1 MNTEETATI
10 EKKTESS
17 PVLSGDGTLCVRGLR
32 KSYGGRPAVRGIDL
46 YVKRGETVGLL
57 GPNGA
62 GKTTCFY
69 MITGL
74 IKSDAGEVEMNGVN
88 LSEYPIY
95 ERARIGLGYLPQ
107 ESSIFKGLTVAENL
121 QAALEAYGFPR
132 DKMRKKIKDLSEE
145 FSIGHLSSAIAATLS
160 GGERRRLE
168 IARSLAIDPDFL
180 LLDEPFAGVDPIAAE
195 EIRKTIAYLTKERN
209 TGVLITDHNVRETL
223 EIIQRGYIIYDGVV
237 LMHGDTEE
245 IIANPE
251 VRKLYLGSNFE
262 K

>member
-1 MNTEETATI
+1 VTNMEITAERRI
-10 EKKTESS
+10 S
-17 PVLSGDGTLCVRGLR
+17 PSEQTDGVLTVRGLR
-32 KSYGGRPAVRGIDL
+32 KSYGGRPAVRGVDL

-107 ESSIFKGLTVAENL
+107 ENSVFKGLTVEENL
-121 QAALEAYGFPR
+121 QAALEAFRFPQE
-132 DKMRKKIKDLSEE
+132 KIRKKIKDLCEE
-145 FSIGHLSSAIAATLS
+145 FSIGHLSGALAATLS

-168 IARSLAIDPDFL
+168 IARALAIDPDFL
-180 LLDEPFAGVDPIAAE
+180 LLDEPFAGVDPVAAE
-195 EIRKTIAYLTKERN
+195 DIRKTVEYLTKERN

-237 LMHGDTEE
+237 LMQGDTQD
-245 IIANPE
+245 IINNPE
-251 VRKLYLGSNFE
+251 VRKLYLGENFG